1 MITLNTIEKLAK
13 LSMLEF
19 SEHEKEQLKNE
30 LQDIVNFVSDLQDV
44 DTDGINVDLDF
55 ADSEKDLREDTPVKT
70 FTPEQA
76 VANAEVKEDGAFA
89 VPPVIE

>member
-1 MITLNTIEKLAK
+1 MITLNTIDKLAK
-13 LSMLEF
+13 LSRLEF
-19 SEHEKEQLKNE
+19 SDEEKQQLKNE

-44 DTDGINVDLDF
+44 NTDEISVDQDF
-55 ADSEKDLREDTPVKT
+55 ADSETDLREDIPVKT

>member
-1 MITLNTIEKLAK
+1 MITLNTIDKLAK
-13 LSMLEF
+13 LSRLEF
-19 SEHEKEQLKNE
+19 SDEEKQQLKNE

-44 DTDGINVDLDF
+44 NTDEISVDQDF
-55 ADSEKDLREDTPVKT
+55 ADSETDLREDIPVKT

-76 VANAEVKEDGAFA
+76 VANAEVKEGGAFA